1 MARPAVLLLIIL
13 AFLLAFTVVDRP
25 LPRADFVFVN
35 RGELST
41 LDPAI
46 ISWQQDNRIA
56 RIVSEGLT
64 RSDNLAFNFA
74 PTPAAA
80 ERWEFSDDRRTIT
93 FHLRA
98 DARWSNG
105 RPVTAQDFVFSWR
118 RSMLPDLAG
127 DYMKLYELIAGG
139 KEFIAWR
146 SASLAEF
153 QKRTDFPTA
162 ADRAAAAEQLW
173 SDTLSRFDELV
184 QCKAVDDRTLRVTLV
199 RPTPYFL
206 DLTAFPPMY
215 PVYPPLV
222 KAHESIDPQSG
233 MLRSR
238 PDWTKPPLCVTN
250 GPFVMTLWRFKRD
263 MRFEKNPQYWNKDA
277 IAIDSISVPSIQD
290 PSTTVLAFNTGA
302 VDWLSDVVPGYR
314 DRILADKLAFYE
326 EHKDELVRLRRQ
338 FPRDP
343 IEVDRR
349 LPSDPRNTLS
359 VFPAFGTYFYNF
371 NCLPTLSDGRPN
383 PLADARVRRALAMTI
398 DRATVADDIRRIGE
412 PAASTLIPRD
422 SIAGYPSPA
431 GLPHDPEKARA
442 LLAEAGFPG
451 GKGLM
456 PISILFNT
464 EGEHALIAQSV
475 SKDWERELGVQTRL
489 EQVEIKVFR
498 ERLKNADYM
507 VSRAGWFGDYGD
519 PTTFLNINKTGDGN
533 NDRKFN
539 DPAYDA
545 LLDRAE
551 EQPDPAS
558 RLRMLADAERMLLEE
573 QAPLAPI
580 FQYVQIIMFDPHK
593 LTGLSSH
600 PRMEQQLFRIDMLG
614 DGKGTDQPQRMHEG
628 EGEGSFST
636 VTTPATTPAHTPP

>member
-1 MARPAVLLLIIL
+1 MARLLALIAIL
-13 AFLLAFTVVDRP
+13 AAFLLAFTLVDRP
-25 LPRADFVFVN
+25 LPRADFVFIN

-64 RSDNLAFNFA
+64 RSDNFAHNFE

-80 ERWEFSDDRRTIT
+80 ESWEWSPDKRTVT
-93 FHLRA
+93 FHIRA

-105 RPVTAQDFVFSWR
+105 EPVTAQDFVFSWR

-127 DYMKLYELIAGG
+127 DYMKLYEFIEGG
-139 KEFIAWR
+139 REFIAWR
-146 SASLAEF
+146 SAALAAF
-153 QKRTDFPTA
+153 QQRTDFADDA
-162 ADRAAAAEQLW
+162 ARVAGADALW
-173 SDTLSRFDELV
+173 NDTVKKFDELV
-184 QCKAVDDRTLRVTLV
+184 RCTALDTHTLRVTLV

-222 KAHESIDPQSG
+222 KAHESVDPRTG

-238 PDWTKPPLCVTN
+238 PDWTKPPQCVTN
-250 GPFVMTLWRFKRD
+250 GPFVMTVWRFKRD
-263 MRFEKNPQYWNKDA
+263 MRFEKNPHYWNHDSV
-277 IAIDSISVPSIQD
+277 AIDSISVPSIQD
-290 PSTTVLAFNTGA
+290 PSTTVLAFQTGA

-314 DRILADKLAFYE
+314 DRILTEKLAFYD
-326 EHKDELVRLRRQ
+326 EHKDELARLREQ

-343 IEVDRR
+343 VEVDRR
-349 LPSDPRNTLS
+349 LPKDPRNTLS

-371 NCLPTLSDGRPN
+371 NCLPTLRDGRAN
-383 PLADARVRRALAMTI
+383 PLADARVRRALAMSI
-398 DRATVADDIRRIGE
+398 DREAVAHDIRRIGE
-412 PAASTLIPRD
+412 PAASTLIPRG
-422 SIAGYPSPA
+422 SIAGYESPA

-475 SKDWERELGVQTRL
+475 AKDWERELGVQTRL

-498 ERLKNADYM
+498 ERLKNGDYM

-539 DPAYDA
+539 NPAFDE
-545 LLDRAE
+545 LLAHAE
-551 EQPDPAS
+551 EQPDAAS
-558 RLRMLADAERMLLEE
+558 RMHMLADAERMLLEDE
-573 QAPLAPI
+573 APLAPI

-593 LTGLSSH
+593 ITGISSH
-600 PRMEQQLFRIDMLG
+600 PRMEQQLSRIDILG
-614 DGKGTDQPQRMHEG
+614 DGKGTDEPQLMHEG
-628 EGEGSFST
+628 EGEGTFGG
-636 VTTPATTPAHTPP
+636 VKAERRD